1 MKRLSIHL
9 AAGAVVLFT
18 ALPAR
23 GQQIDP
29 SIFFGIINRNLPEYL
44 SPLTQSL
51 GIAVNNGLY
60 NTGRPH
66 RLLGFDVTL
75 NLSVTMLPLDAQSY
89 MFSLPDTIITMD
101 LEYDVDGNGID
112 ELFRPGF
119 SLPQMFTGDLSFP
132 TILGSYGDADSSLH
146 VNTTYINT
154 TIQGVVRD
162 SLVAWGLPTSYID
175 NILADID
182 LDVADPDL
190 NISKPPGLGDLI
202 GISGLPMVFPQASIG
217 LPLGLELTLRG
228 SPTPLEITDSLG
240 ATMFSASVFG
250 FGGRFDLKSILPK
263 IPLVLPDLSVGFY
276 QTYFN
281 MTLGSEATE
290 PSIAFKTTSLNAMI
304 SKKLLVLTV
313 YAGAALENAQLRID
327 TPLMLEA
334 LTGVDYGT
342 ALDPFEDSSS
352 YTRFTLGAR
361 VKLLLLAVH
370 AQIAMI
376 GDYKAYTAGLSIT
389 FR

>member
-29 SIFFGIINRNLPEYL
+29 SIFFGIINRNLPGYL

-60 NTGRPH
+60 NTARPH

-75 NLSVTMLPLDAQSY
+75 NLSATMLPLEAQSY
-89 MFSLPDTIITMD
+89 MFSLPDTILTTD
-101 LEYDVDGNGID
+101 LQYDADQDGVD
-112 ELFRPGF
+112 ETFTASF
-119 SLPQMFTGDLSFP
+119 SLPQMFTGDLTFP
-132 TILGSYGDADSSLH
+132 TVLGSYGDADSSLQ
-146 VNTTYINT
+146 VNQTYIQNT
-154 TIQGVVRD
+154 IEAVVRD
-162 SLVAWGLPTSYID
+162 SLVARGLPIGYID
-175 NILADID
+175 NILANIN

-228 SPTPLEITDSLG
+228 SPVPFEKVDSLG
-240 ATMFSASVFG
+240 ATVLSASVFG
-250 FGGRFDLKSILPK
+250 LGGRFNLKSLLPK
-263 IPLVLPDLSVGFY
+263 IPLVMPDLSVGFY
-276 QTYFN
+276 QTNFN
-281 MTLGSEATE
+281 MTFGPEATE

-304 SKKLLVLTV
+304 SKKLLLLTV
-313 YAGAALENAQLRID
+313 YAGAALESAQLHID

-334 LTGVDYGT
+334 LTGVDFGT

-361 VKLLLLAVH
+361 VQLLLLAAH
-370 AQIAMI
+370 AQIAKI
-376 GDYKAYTAGLSIT
+376 GDYKAFTAGLSIT